1 MRQWK
6 IALSLAIVVAAAA
19 PFAFHTYKMRYPEWR
34 FWEPVT
40 AVERQQ
46 ITINLAHCTA
56 SEMSDEFSSCGH
68 QRKYLDEG
76 GFYAPAPSVVFYL
89 LLNAAV
95 AAASFGATFALTY
108 LLPALI
114 RRYWKWLN
122 A

>member
-1 MRQWK
+1 VY
-6 IALSLAIVVAAAA
+6 L
-19 PFAFHTYKMRYPEWR
+19 
-34 FWEPVT
+34 
-40 AVERQQ
+40 
-46 ITINLAHCTA
+46 IN
-56 SEMSDEFSSCGH
+56 E
-68 QRKYLDEG
+68 RKYLDEG
-76 GFYAPAPSVVFYL
+76 GFYAPEPSVVFYL